1 MNLLDKVK
9 VISSTRAPYRKE
21 SEGYIA
27 WIHPFNPEE
36 LFGARIDVVFTK
48 YGKAGKPRIEVL
60 SIYANPFD
68 IDSELIPSMKS
79 CINDEALDSF
89 LAISTRQSGYS
100 SKTLLQ
106 RVEESRLK
114 NLLEVPNFEFLAMLS
129 AIACPLGSVYNIRP
143 RLGIGNAAH
152 EILRNDFHSHNL
164 TQEMM
169 VYLRDEIFLREP
181 LRIPSFVSMCFV
193 LDYRINKKIG
203 IRVNTL
209 LSGVDKNPEFRKVV
223 LSRLRKT
230 IANCGF
236 AAIRGHEGR
245 LLCMTEAL
253 RYLPIT
259 VSKKLDNEKKLE
271 ATKKATVG
279 TKVEVDS
286 QIDVAQDDSQEYRN
300 PWKRTS
306 AYDLRVDD
314 SGTLRL
320 NNNVI
325 TIPGNNV
332 TISGAAYDTI
342 TIDGHFDSDLSEGDM
357 RELSVNNEP
366 SPIPRRAE
374 SVQLNPP
381 GYLNHPGYYY
391 PENLRQ
397 PTSIGNFVVSAF
409 PTLLQIL
416 TRINEEAHDHY
427 THNELDI
434 ITLVND
440 EGRTVG
446 VHCATENRRW
456 RITYILQEREDEY
469 SAALAR
475 TGQPREDGPIV
486 YDYTSDAVPSIQGVC
501 HKINALSRARG
512 YGINDITHEIRQ
524 DPRNTH
530 LFRTVDLQITLRY
543 TMRVEEMGEDYVS
556 TGAANNNNAE

>member
-36 LFGARIDVVFTK
+36 LFSARIDVVFTK
-48 YGKAGKPRIEVL
+48 YGKAGKPRIEIL

-79 CINDEALDSF
+79 CINDEAIDSF

-209 LSGVDKNPEFRKVV
+209 LSGVDKDTEFRKVV
-223 LSRLRKT
+223 LSTLRKT

-279 TKVEVDS
+279 TNVEAGS
-286 QIDVAQDDSQEYRN
+286 QIDVAQNEHDEHDYTT
-300 PWKRTS
+300 KLTS
-306 AYDLRVDD
+306 TYDLRVDD
-314 SGTLRL
+314 SGTLHL
-320 NNNVI
+320 NNNTAI
-325 TIPGNNV
+325 LNNNIQF
-332 TISGAAYDTI
+332 TTTAP
-342 TIDGHFDSDLSEGDM
+342 ID
-357 RELSVNNEP
+357 P
-366 SPIPRRAE
+366 PPIPRRVE
-374 SVQLNPP
+374 SVQLNQP
-381 GYLNHPGYYY
+381 GYHY

-397 PTSIGNFVVSAF
+397 PTSIGNFVVAGF
-409 PTLLQIL
+409 PTFEQVQ
-416 TRINEEAHDHY
+416 TKINERAHDHY
-427 THNELDI
+427 THNDLNI
-434 ITLVND
+434 ITLVNS

-446 VHCATENRRW
+446 VHCITEDRRW
-456 RITYILQEREDEY
+456 RSVYILQGREEEY

-475 TGQPREDGPIV
+475 TGQSRETGPIV
-486 YDYTSDAVPSIQGVC
+486 YDYSSDDVPSIQDVG
-501 HKINALSRARG
+501 HKINALSRGRG
-512 YGINDITHEIRQ
+512 YGVNDIVHEIRQ
-524 DPRNTH
+524 DLRALTNTH
-530 LFRTVDLQITLRY
+530 LFRTVDLQITLQY
-543 TMRVEEMGEDYVS
+543 TIRVEEMGEDNVS